1 MVTVFSEEKL
11 DCLVFI
17 LNKFCFCEIQ
27 TVYKKYLTSFAQFK
41 INDKLLV
48 YIGTP
53 VLAGLGHEKPRTC
66 CLYNQSIFS
75 ESSIKLP
82 LHRLFT
88 ELSLSSSE
96 MLIAIPNIELLS
108 VCCN

>member
-1 MVTVFSEEKL
+1 MVTLFSEEKL

-27 TVYKKYLTSFAQFK
+27 TFYKKYLTSFAQFK

-48 YIGTP
+48 CIGTP
-53 VLAGLGHEKPRTC
+53 VLAGLGHE
-66 CLYNQSIFS
+66 NQGHAACITKSIFS

-96 MLIAIPNIELLS
+96 MLIAVPNTELLS